1 MPILVIVMHTHRKL
15 YVHIKLPEAATMIT
29 QVLPQAGPAV
39 VEGEVGEK
47 VGLTDTVAPWPAW

>member
-15 YVHIKLPEAATMIT
+15 YVLPEAAMLIT
-29 QVLPQAGPAV
+29 QVIPQAGPAL

-47 VGLTDTVAPWPAW
+47 VGLTDTVAPW